1 MNISVFAGVSL
12 DGFLAR
18 KNDDLDFLPDGG
30 NPEYG
35 MFIATV
41 DAMVIGR
48 RTFEK
53 VLTFEGWPY
62 GKMPV
67 FVLSANP
74 LDVSVAKD
82 GVVEH
87 LSGDPAEI
95 VERLRGRGFTHL
107 YVDGGVTVQRFLRAG
122 LVTRLI
128 VTHVPVL
135 IGEGI
140 PLFGPLPKDIQLA
153 HVRTTSYESG
163 LVTSEYT
170 VA

>member
-1 MNISVFAGVSL
+1 MNISVFAGLSL

-18 KNDDLDFLPDGG
+18 KNDDLDFLPDDG

-35 MFIATV
+35 TFIATV
-41 DAMVIGR
+41 DAMLIGR

-53 VLTFEGWPY
+53 VLTFGSWPY

-67 FVLSANP
+67 FVLSANA
-74 LDVSVAKD
+74 LDISVAKD

-140 PLFGPLPKDIQLA
+140 PLFGPLPKDIQLL
-153 HVRTTSYESG
+153 HVRTSG
-163 LVTSEYT
+163 L
-170 VA
+170 

>member
-1 MNISVFAGVSL
+1 MNVTVFAGLSL

-30 NPEYG
+30 NPEYEA
-35 MFIATV
+35 FIATV
-41 DAMVIGR
+41 DAIVIGR

-53 VLTFEGWPY
+53 VLTFGSWPY

-67 FVLSANP
+67 FVLSSNP
-74 LDVSVAKD
+74 VDVSVVKD
-82 GVVEH
+82 GEVEH
-87 LSGDPAEI
+87 RSGEPAEI
-95 VERLRGRGFTHL
+95 VESLSGRGFTHL

-140 PLFGPLPKDIQLA
+140 PLFGPLPRDIQLV
-153 HVRTTSYESG
+153 HVRTTPFKSG

-170 VA
+170 VS